1 MSLSL
6 SLSLSA
12 LLYFIIQEKNLIYG
26 QYTFVDG
33 LHTLS
38 KVVASLQLY
47 QVDTGNYFSF
57 SPKGSQDPSW
67 LS

>member
-1 MSLSL
+1 MAS
-6 SLSLSA
+6 
-12 LLYFIIQEKNLIYG
+12 Y
-26 QYTFVDG
+26 YTFLVDG
-33 LHTLS
+33 LYTLS